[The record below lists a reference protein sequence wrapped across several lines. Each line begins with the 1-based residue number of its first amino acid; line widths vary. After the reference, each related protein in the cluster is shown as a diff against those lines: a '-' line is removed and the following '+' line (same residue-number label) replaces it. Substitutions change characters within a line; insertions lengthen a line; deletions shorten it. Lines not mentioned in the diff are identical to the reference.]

1 LNCSFDQAQ
10 VGLFIWAKIPD
21 KYKDG
26 YELSDDVLYN
36 KNVFL
41 TPGGI
46 FGSNGNQYIRISLC
60 AKAEVIKE
68 ALQRIKS

>member
-1 LNCSFDQAQ
+1 M
-10 VGLFIWAKIPD
+10 WAKIP
-21 KYKDG
+21 KHYKDG
-26 YELSDDVLYN
+26 YELTDEILYN

-60 AKAEVIKE
+60 AKAEVIKQ
-68 ALQRIKS
+68 ALARIQS